1 MGAPSDGLE
10 LEARELEDDQ
20 VVAPDTGQLLDR
32 GAADVAA
39 DDPPPMSLLE
49 DATDKRRGRG
59 LPLRP
64 GDPDDPGRAEAEEEP
79 DLGEDRDLALPRP
92 QDRRRAR
99 ADPRH
104 HEHEIRIGQRDVV
117 ARRTE
122 REDHVVQDLGLARW
136 LVDLRIEDQA
146 HGGSWAKR

>member
-1 MGAPSDGLE
+1 MGAPSEGLE

-20 VVAPDTGQLLDR
+20 VVAPDTGQLLYH

-39 DDPPPMSLLE
+39 DDHPPRSLLE

-92 QDRRRAR
+92 QDRRRAGGGPR
-99 ADPRH
+99 A

-122 REDHVVQDLGLARW
+122 PEDPRGQALGHPLAPR
-136 LVDLRIEDQA
+136 
-146 HGGSWAKR
+146 